1 MRRPLRSLKGQG
13 RTLAKLSIYAVVC
26 LGVLFWLV
34 SLIGNIGFFQGRK
47 TYSAELPDVT
57 GLFVNDAVK
66 IAGIEVGAVKGI
78 DLERG
83 KAIVTFEL
91 EEEVELRDQSEVG
104 IRWRNVLGQKY
115 LYLYPGTKGALL
127 DEGDTLPISQAVDSA
142 EVGEFLNAIGPFLQ
156 AIDPKDVNAFNY
168 AILEALQ
175 GNDEKVRRLLD
186 NTATVSGSLGS
197 VDTEVGRSIENLD
210 QVLGA
215 LAERDEALDSTVT
228 NLSTLSGTLAERN
241 DVLEDA
247 VVQFGA
253 VQAQLRQLL
262 EENRGDIDQTI
273 VNLEAVAEV
282 LRTHRDDLETS
293 LKTLPD
299 GLAGYHLISR
309 YGQWFN
315 VRAIVNCAAA
325 QTQCDRQGSE
335 TSGAGAAAVSVA
347 TGSGASSRGTYSV
360 ADIFRAPLAGT
371 PR

>member
-1 MRRPLRSLKGQG
+1 MRRFFRSFKGHG
-13 RTLAKLSIYAVVC
+13 RNIAKLGVYAAIC
-26 LGVLFWLV
+26 IGVLMWLV
-34 SLIGNIGFFQGRK
+34 SLIGNIGFFDSRT
-47 TYSAELPDVT
+47 TYSAELADVT

-78 DLERG
+78 EVERG
-83 KAIVTFEL
+83 KAIVTFEVDDD
-91 EEEVELRDQSEVG
+91 VELLSESEIG

-115 LYLYPGTKGALL
+115 LYLYPGTKGEPLE
-127 DEGDTLPISQAVDSA
+127 EGDRLPISQSVDSA

-156 AIDPKDVNAFNY
+156 AIDPQDVNAFNQ

-175 GNDEKVRRLLD
+175 GNDEKVRRLID
-186 NTATVSGSLGS
+186 NTAVVSGTLGS

-215 LAERDEALDSTVT
+215 LAERDDALDSTVT
-228 NLSTLSGTLAERN
+228 NLSALSGTLAERN
-241 DVLEDA
+241 DVLNDA
-247 VVQFGA
+247 VVQFAA
-253 VQAQLRQLL
+253 VQEQLRILL
-262 EENRGDIDQTI
+262 QENRGDIDQTI

-293 LKTLPD
+293 LATLPD

-325 QTQCDRQGSE
+325 QAQCDHQGGES
-335 TSGAGAAAVSVA
+335 
-347 TGSGASSRGTYSV
+347 SGASAQHQYSGSTSV
-360 ADIFRAPLAGT
+360 GDIFRAPLAGV